1 MSLGF
6 GLSSGNAL
14 KSNCY
19 GYKRLIWH
27 IGFLFHGGQNCFVF
41 RGETI
46 FVFALLC
53 FVKLNCREFM
63 NNRKSTKDRG
73 INSGTKLLRRRDGWG
88 VTRLP
93 PLVAGLCELGLVHP
107 GRCSNACRGLICFLI
122 VGWWISSRPLGQDDI
137 SYRDIQGW

>member
-19 GYKRLIWH
+19 GYMRLIWH
-27 IGFLFHGGQNCFVF
+27 IGFLFHGGQNCSVF

-46 FVFALLC
+46 FVFAFLC

-63 NNRKSTKDRG
+63 NNRKSTQDCG
-73 INSGTKLLRRRDGWG
+73 INSGMKPLWRRDGWG
-88 VTRLP
+88 LARLP
-93 PLVAGLCELGLVHP
+93 PLVAGCEKLGLVHP
-107 GRCSNACRGLICFLI
+107 GRCSDVCRGLICFLI
-122 VGWWISSRPLGQDDI
+122 AGWWIFSCPLGQYDI
-137 SYRDIQGW
+137 FYRDLQGW